1 MLISHL
7 IIVLLRVMKIS
18 LRHVL
23 MQLRFPGKAST
34 TTSGNRNNLTN
45 MLTQQG
51 PGLDRQRKLSAL
63 LKEEAIA
70 YVDVILRSDFR
81 Q

>member
-23 MQLRFPGKAST
+23 MQLRFPGKA
-34 TTSGNRNNLTN
+34 
-45 MLTQQG
+45 
-51 PGLDRQRKLSAL
+51 LS
-63 LKEEAIA
+63 
-70 YVDVILRSDFR
+70 
-81 Q
+81 